1 MLEKTKE
8 RWRDYLEEHSTVAK
22 VVEWIQDLLPPLN
35 YITIHYAYFIIVIVI
50 SSLIFWGSS
59 SSFNAVEYVDSLFLV
74 TSALTTTGLN
84 TTNLSQ
90 LTTWQQ
96 VQLWFLFMIG
106 SPLWISFWT
115 VIIRRYAFE
124 KRFEDIVQRER
135 ERRKSMS
142 ILRAPN
148 LGSMLSFGKHF
159 TSASQNIIPG
169 LGSKIRSNAG
179 PSPLATELAVAE
191 APPTDPV
198 TAPGP
203 PEVTAASN
211 RDDSGSET
219 QTVTS
224 EGPGQDEL
232 RIDTVREI
240 PRDRISFVEPT
251 SPKGAEAHTS
261 AYQPG
266 NHLPQARDRRQSVAT
281 STSSDDGFMHWKKI
295 LGSHNVTKKGQF
307 FDLSSDEREHLGG
320 CEYRA
325 LKMLSVAVPVYSAFW
340 QISGA
345 IALGCWVGT
354 RHPEPP
360 LANSQNPIWAGIF
373 YAVSAFNNIG
383 MSLVDDSVIP
393 YKSDYFVQIV
403 IALLVLAGN
412 TAYPV
417 FFRFSLWSTLQ
428 ILRLTTKED
437 DGNFAPWKETLEF
450 ILKYPRRVYTTL
462 FPSRATWWLVLVLF
476 VTNISDWVAFEVL
489 NIGNPAVTA
498 LSLGDKIMNGLFQ
511 GVVVRAAGFTV
522 ISLTALYIGVQVL
535 YLVMMYIAAY
545 PVIVTMRSSNV
556 YEERSLGIYEDDPS
570 VIELGAPT
578 SLLADQDEVQKPKLL
593 RRRKTAAVIGK
604 QLKRATTSFQGV
616 GVAAPAKSDAEG
628 PGPISFV
635 RQQIRGQLAHDLWWL
650 VAAILIIV
658 IIETRHFLEDPVTY
672 SFFNILFEATSAY
685 ACVGLSP
692 GLPTASYS
700 LSGGLYKGSKV
711 VLVFVMLRGR
721 HRGLPVAIDRAV
733 RLPGEK
739 MIKQE
744 EEDSRI
750 RRTKTMQRMMSR
762 ESQA

>member
-8 RWRDYLEEHSTVAK
+8 RWRDYLDEHSK
-22 VVEWIQDLLPPLN
+22 VVEWLQDLLPPLN
-35 YITIHYAYFIIVIVI
+35 YITIHYAYFIIVIVV

-59 SSFNAVEYVDSLFLV
+59 SSFNSVDYVDSLFLV

-135 ERRKSMS
+135 EKRKNMS

-159 TSASQNIIPG
+159 TSASQSIIPG
-169 LGSKIRSNAG
+169 LGSKIRSNAE
-179 PSPLATELAVAE
+179 PSPLATELAIVE
-191 APPTDPV
+191 ARPIDPV
-198 TAPGP
+198 TPPAP

-211 RDDSGSET
+211 HDDSASET

-224 EGPGQDEL
+224 EGPGQNEL

-251 SPKGAEAHTS
+251 SPKGGEAHTS

-281 STSSDDGFMHWKKI
+281 SVSSDDGFLHWKKI

-325 LKMLSVAVPVYSAFW
+325 LKMLSIAVPLYSAIW

-354 RHPEPP
+354 RHPDPA

-393 YKSDYFVQIV
+393 YKSDYFVQLV

-417 FFRFSLWSTLQ
+417 FFRFSLWSALQ

-437 DGNFAPWKETLEF
+437 DENFAPWKETLEF

-522 ISLTALYIGVQVL
+522 ISITALYIGVQVL

-578 SLLADQDEVQKPKLL
+578 SLLADQDEVQKPKFL

-616 GVAAPAKSDAEG
+616 GAAAPAKSDEEG
-628 PGPISFV
+628 PSRISFV

-658 IIETRHFLEDPVTY
+658 IIETRHFLENPVTY
-672 SFFNILFEATSAY
+672 SVFNILFEATSAY

-739 MIKQE
+739 LIMQE